1 MTAAWRLFALAA
13 AVAALALAGCNQSG
27 RPRPELGKPISPDAV
42 AAAAAITP
50 TSALGI
56 TDYTVIPGDTV
67 YVVANRFKV
76 PVRDMIEANRLAPP
90 YRLRPGQRLVVPARR
105 IYVARAGDT
114 IDGVSRLYGV
124 DRSTLIRL
132 NGIGEPYAIQDGQR
146 LLLPAPVEPAGA
158 TVPTAAAGGP
168 APVAAV
174 TAVEL
179 PPPTLAPAAPPAG
192 VPAAPAPGAAPAP
205 PVPGAPGDP
214 PVAAPAE
221 AETAAAAEYTTA
233 PAIPTA
239 IPQPPALSGGKFLW
253 PVNGKIVSRFGATD
267 GGLHNDG
274 LNIAAPQG
282 TPVRAAEN
290 GVVAYA
296 GNELRG
302 FGNLLLIR
310 HADGWMSAYAH
321 NDALLVQRG
330 DRVARGQTIARVG
343 RTGNVAT
350 PQLHFE
356 LRRGAGPVDPL
367 PHLGD
372 LGA

>member
-158 TVPTAAAGGP
+158 AAPTAAAGGP

-192 VPAAPAPGAAPAP
+192 VPAAPAP

>member
-1 MTAAWRLFALAA
+1 
-13 AVAALALAGCNQSG
+13 
-27 RPRPELGKPISPDAV
+27 
-42 AAAAAITP
+42 
-50 TSALGI
+50 
-56 TDYTVIPGDTV
+56 
-67 YVVANRFKV
+67 
-76 PVRDMIEANRLAPP
+76 
-90 YRLRPGQRLVVPARR
+90 
-105 IYVARAGDT
+105 
-114 IDGVSRLYGV
+114 
-124 DRSTLIRL
+124 
-132 NGIGEPYAIQDGQR
+132 
-146 LLLPAPVEPAGA
+146 
-158 TVPTAAAGGP
+158 PTAAAAGP

-179 PPPTLAPAAPPAG
+179 PPPTLAPPAPPPAAPPAG
-192 VPAAPAPGAAPAP
+192 VSVAPAP
-205 PVPGAPGDP
+205 PTPGPPGDA

-233 PAIPTA
+233 PEIPAA

-290 GVVAYA
+290 GVVAYS

>member
-76 PVRDMIEANRLAPP
+76 PVRDMIEANALAPP

-132 NGIGEPYAIQDGQR
+132 NGIGEPYAIRDGQR

-158 TVPTAAAGGP
+158 TVPTAAAAGP